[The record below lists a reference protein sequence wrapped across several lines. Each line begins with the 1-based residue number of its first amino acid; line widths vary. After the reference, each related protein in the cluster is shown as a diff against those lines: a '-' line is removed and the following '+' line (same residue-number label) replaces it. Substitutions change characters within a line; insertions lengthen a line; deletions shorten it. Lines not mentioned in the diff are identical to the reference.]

1 MSGEPV
7 ISVRGEAI
15 LEVPPEIAVV
25 DVTVQ
30 ARDKDRAT
38 TLDRLARRNQQ
49 VLDRIKSYG
58 EAIERIESQPA
69 FVHPEYADM
78 KKPRERITGY
88 VGQAGATVTV
98 SDFTVLGDLVTELA
112 DEEMVTIAGP
122 WWRLRPASPVHR
134 EARVAAARDAT
145 VRAGEYA
152 EAFGGS
158 VTGLLEAADTGLL
171 GAGEAR
177 PTSHVV
183 RAAALQSAGMGGHP
197 PLPLD
202 FEPVTQTVTAQVE
215 ARFTMSVPDVA
226 AARSRSE

>member
-7 ISVRGEAI
+7 ISVRGEAT

-25 DVTVQ
+25 GVTVQ
-30 ARDKDRAT
+30 ARDTDRTT

-69 FVHPEYADM
+69 FVHPEY
-78 KKPRERITGY
+78 KVKRPGERITGY
-88 VGQAGATVTV
+88 AGQAGATVTV
-98 SDFTVLGDLVTELA
+98 SDFTVLGDLVTALA

-122 WWRLRPASPVHR
+122 WWRLRPASPVYR
-134 EARVAAARDAT
+134 EARIAAARDAT

-152 EAFGGS
+152 EAFGGTI
-158 VTGLLEAADTGLL
+158 TGLLEAADTGLL
-171 GAGEAR
+171 GAHEAR
-177 PTSHVV
+177 TPQSGRVMLTS
-183 RAAALQSAGMGGHP
+183 AAGGGHP
-197 PLPLD
+197 PPLD

-215 ARFTMSVPDVA
+215 ARFTMTVPDGA
-226 AARSRSE
+226 AARARSE